1 MNLTTNYSFKFNPF
15 FRIKSVLK
23 DSHAEK
29 AGLLKDYII
38 ININNTQSHKLNLNE
53 ITLKFQGKD
62 RKKIKITVN
71 RNCEI
76 VQFEFR
82 VEKKV

>member
-1 MNLTTNYSFKFNPF
+1 M
-15 FRIKSVLK
+15 LK
-23 DSHAEK
+23 GD
-29 AGLLKDYII
+29 II
-38 ININNTQSHKLNLNE
+38 LNINNTQAHKLALNE